1 MGAGPRDLVVSA
13 RGHGKRPC
21 LETEVEEN
29 GAIPGVKPHEAQLSP
44 STRDRECVIGK
55 TRNESPVRTVCFF
68 SRTFKH
74 FHNSEF

>member
-1 MGAGPRDLVVSA
+1 MGAGPRGLVVSA

-44 STRDRECVIGK
+44 STRD
-55 TRNESPVRTVCFF
+55 S
-68 SRTFKH
+68 
-74 FHNSEF
+74 